1 MKDISAELLEKF
13 ELNQNIKSSN
23 RELLLSYKK
32 NKDTNTRN
40 KLIENN
46 LGLVYTIAKNKK
58 RDFYS
63 LSFEDLVQEGII
75 GMMKGVEK
83 FDIERGTS
91 FSTYICYWINHE
103 INRAIIN
110 TGHLIRLPAHMYE
123 KVYKVTQFENLN
135 KMQNSNLDLKSI
147 CEKVKITENEYN
159 NIDYCRNSFYN
170 LTSLN
175 TNLNIDND
183 DPYVELQD
191 FIPSNEPTLEEIVM
205 KESLKENLENVL
217 DTLTLREK
225 EILKLR
231 YGLEDNKP
239 ATLEKIGDIYGL
251 TRERIR
257 QIEIKALKKIEKSS
271 NGIYLKDYLSYP

>member
-1 MKDISAELLEKF
+1 MKDISPKHLEKF
-13 ELNQNIKSSN
+13 EFGENGKSSN

-32 NKDTNTRN
+32 NKDTTTRN
-40 KLIENN
+40 KLIESNI
-46 LGLVYTIAKNKK
+46 GLVYIVAKNKK
-58 RDFYS
+58 KGFYS

-83 FDIERGTS
+83 FDINRETS

-123 KVYKVTQFENLN
+123 KINKVNQIENLN
-135 KMQNSNLDLKSI
+135 KKQNSNIDVKSI
-147 CEKVKITENEYN
+147 CEKVKITENEYD
-159 NIDYCRNSFYN
+159 NIDYYRNSFYN

-175 TNLNIDND
+175 TNLNLDND
-183 DPYVELQD
+183 DSYVELQD
-191 FIPSNEPTLEEIVM
+191 FIPTNELSLEEIVIN
-205 KESLKENLENVL
+205 ESLKENLEKVL
-217 DTLTLREK
+217 DTLPSREK

-239 ATLEKIGDIYGL
+239 ATLEEIGAIYGL
-251 TRERIR
+251 TREGIR
-257 QIEIKALKKIEKSS
+257 QIEVKTLNKIERSK